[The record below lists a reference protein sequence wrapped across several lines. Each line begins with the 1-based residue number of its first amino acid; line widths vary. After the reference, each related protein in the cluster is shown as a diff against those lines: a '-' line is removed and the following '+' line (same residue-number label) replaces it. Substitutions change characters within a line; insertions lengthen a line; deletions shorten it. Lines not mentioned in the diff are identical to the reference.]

1 MGPLLRERYHSACN
15 LQGYK
20 ANGQQVRQGE
30 EAARSASGPLQM
42 NGVGGGSAVGA
53 APTSS
58 AGLQLQLQQHG
69 KPQQAQGGQ
78 QQQQELPDSLSS
90 LKSLAEAALPLS
102 SHMGLMQQN
111 HSSELPP
118 GYLDLSG
125 GLQVNL
131 GLSLFTQHQI
141 IQYLPRKWD
150 LVDVVVR
157 RLRHTYRRCWAWLP
171 WGWCRCPRST
181 SSSTRCLRRQ
191 ATIFPTHQTQNGSDP
206 TCHATPATHHS
217 TIPRW
222 ES

>member
-1 MGPLLRERYHSACN
+1 
-15 LQGYK
+15 
-20 ANGQQVRQGE
+20 
-30 EAARSASGPLQM
+30 M

-53 APTSS
+53 PPTSS

-125 GLQVNL
+125 GLQVKLRLALFVSTSKYPTSAQEMGSGGRSGQKTEAHIPPLL
-131 GLSLFTQHQI
+131 GVAPLGVVPLSKEHQF
-141 IQYLPRKWD
+141 QYTMLEAASHHLPHPSDSERLRPYLPRNPC
-150 LVDVVVR
+150 
-157 RLRHTYRRCWAWLP
+157 HTPLYYPQVGKL
-171 WGWCRCPRST
+171 
-181 SSSTRCLRRQ
+181 
-191 ATIFPTHQTQNGSDP
+191 TINRNINFYN
-206 TCHATPATHHS
+206 
-217 TIPRW
+217 
-222 ES
+222 

>member
-1 MGPLLRERYHSACN
+1 MPSTMRAFLASLDIHGTPSLHVCVARSLSSSGRWEWDGGLGPLLRERYHSACN

-125 GLQVNL
+125 GLQVN
-131 GLSLFTQHQI
+131 
-141 IQYLPRKWD
+141 
-150 LVDVVVR
+150 
-157 RLRHTYRRCWAWLP
+157 
-171 WGWCRCPRST
+171 
-181 SSSTRCLRRQ
+181 
-191 ATIFPTHQTQNGSDP
+191 
-206 TCHATPATHHS
+206 
-217 TIPRW
+217 
-222 ES
+222 

>member
-1 MGPLLRERYHSACN
+1 MGWGDITVGLGPLLRERYHSACN

-125 GLQVNL
+125 GLQV
-131 GLSLFTQHQI
+131 
-141 IQYLPRKWD
+141 K
-150 LVDVVVR
+150 
-157 RLRHTYRRCWAWLP
+157 
-171 WGWCRCPRST
+171 
-181 SSSTRCLRRQ
+181 
-191 ATIFPTHQTQNGSDP
+191 
-206 TCHATPATHHS
+206 
-217 TIPRW
+217 
-222 ES
+222 

>member
-1 MGPLLRERYHSACN
+1 MQNLVAAPVTAAEERREGQQPGSYPHQVGGSGIGGYNSWVGSFIERMISFSN

-125 GLQVNL
+125 GLQV
-131 GLSLFTQHQI
+131 
-141 IQYLPRKWD
+141 K
-150 LVDVVVR
+150 
-157 RLRHTYRRCWAWLP
+157 
-171 WGWCRCPRST
+171 
-181 SSSTRCLRRQ
+181 
-191 ATIFPTHQTQNGSDP
+191 
-206 TCHATPATHHS
+206 
-217 TIPRW
+217 
-222 ES
+222 